1 MVRRFSQGDEAMPVD
16 KRSHPEKIEHRVREL
31 LAEWEYHRGSLPE
44 PLINALTKLR
54 DAVRAA
60 DLDPQTPRAETPRQ
74 A

>member
-1 MVRRFSQGDEAMPVD
+1 MVRRFSLKEIEAMPVD
-16 KRSHPEKIEHRVREL
+16 KRSHPEKIEQRVREL

-44 PLINALTKLR
+44 PLITGLTKLR

-60 DLDPQTPRAETPRQ
+60 DADPTPRVETPRQ

>member
-1 MVRRFSQGDEAMPVD
+1 MPVD
-16 KRSHPEKIEHRVREL
+16 KRSHPEKIEQRVREL

-44 PLINALTKLR
+44 PLITALTKLR

-60 DLDPQTPRAETPRQ
+60 DLDPTPRVETPRQ